1 MKPKND
7 VYASTAASAAR
18 LGMSFFRSVI
28 CRHGHTE
35 EDGTTPTL
43 RSIYTGNCVV
53 CQANSRR
60 AATERIRKAMHA
72 ARPMIKPIIDNG
84 GK

>member
-1 MKPKND
+1 MTKAKND
-7 VYASTAASAAR
+7 VYASTRAEAAR
-18 LGMSFFRSVI
+18 MGMRFFRSVL

-53 CQANSRR
+53 CQAVSRR

-72 ARPMIKPIIDNG
+72 ARPLMIIE